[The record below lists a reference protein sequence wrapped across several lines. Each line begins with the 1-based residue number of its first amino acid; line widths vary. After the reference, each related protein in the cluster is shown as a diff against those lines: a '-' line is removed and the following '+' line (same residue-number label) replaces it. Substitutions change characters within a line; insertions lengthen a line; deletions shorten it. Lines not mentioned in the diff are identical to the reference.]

1 MKITL
6 KDNKILTL
14 GGKTFSLVP
23 TMYDVTCEDD
33 GHGSV
38 VATPNRGT
46 KGSLIELSNTPDDG
60 YLFDYYTVDDVQ
72 IHGNTFTLQND
83 CTVFGKF
90 KEEPLPFN
98 TVQIG
103 NQIWSDDLTI
113 DDGLG
118 GIMTATDPYQVVVIK
133 GTYYYYSEDA
143 SVRIASK
150 FSERGWRIPTA
161 SDWNT
166 LYSYA
171 GSDASKLKSTTSWG
185 FGGNGTDNY
194 GFGLFGLGGYYRS
207 SISYV
212 NQAYVNQEAYVL
224 FKYDSSTYKYKRIT
238 YDNTVSDLSYSTLS
252 APLRLV
258 KDS

>member
-1 MKITL
+1 MKITF
-6 KDNKILTL
+6 KDNKIMTL

-33 GHGSV
+33 GHGSII
-38 VATPNRGT
+38 ATPNRGT

-72 IHGNTFTLQND
+72 IQGNTFTLQND

-103 NQIWSDDLTI
+103 NQIWSDDLTV

-118 GIMTATDPYQVVVIK
+118 GIKAVTDPYYTVLIP
-133 GTYYYYSEDA
+133 GTYYYYSIDA

-150 FSERGWRIPTA
+150 FSARGWRIPTA

-171 GSDASKLKSTTSWG
+171 GDVVSKLKSTTSWG
-185 FGGNGTDNY
+185 YGGNGTDNY
-194 GFGLFGLGGYYRS
+194 GFCLLGLGDFYGTTHYY
-207 SISYV
+207 I
-212 NQAYVNQEAYVL
+212 NQEAAIL
-224 FKYDSSTYKYKRIT
+224 FKYDSSTYKYKVIT
-238 YDNTVSDLSYSTLS
+238 YDNSVYDTSYNTLFT
-252 APLRLV
+252 PLRLV
-258 KDS
+258 KDA

>member
-33 GHGSV
+33 GHGSII
-38 VATPNRGT
+38 ATPNRGT
-46 KGSLIELSNTPDDG
+46 KGSLIELSNTPNEG
-60 YLFDYYTVDDVQ
+60 YLLDYYTVDDVQ
-72 IHGNTFTLQND
+72 IQGNTFTLQND

-103 NQIWSDDLTI
+103 NKIWSDYIAI
-113 DDGLG
+113 DDGG
-118 GIMTATDPYQVVVIK
+118 TGIYTVTDPSYWETIT
-133 GTYYYYSEDA
+133 GTYYYYDGTA
-143 SVRIASK
+143 RNRIVNRFSSK
-150 FSERGWRIPTA
+150 GWRIPTV
-161 SDWNT
+161 SDWNS

-171 GSDASKLKSTTSWG
+171 GSNVKKLMSTYGWG
-185 FGGNGTDNY
+185 YDSSYDGTDNY
-194 GFGLFGLGGYYRS
+194 GFCLLPLGYYSTYS
-207 SISYV
+207 SNVTYV
-212 NQAYVNQEAYVL
+212 NQYGFLFCTTSQSIKVN
-224 FKYDSSTYKYKRIT
+224 YDGTVDTTNWIGNSTP
-238 YDNTVSDLSYSTLS
+238 

-258 KDS
+258 KNA